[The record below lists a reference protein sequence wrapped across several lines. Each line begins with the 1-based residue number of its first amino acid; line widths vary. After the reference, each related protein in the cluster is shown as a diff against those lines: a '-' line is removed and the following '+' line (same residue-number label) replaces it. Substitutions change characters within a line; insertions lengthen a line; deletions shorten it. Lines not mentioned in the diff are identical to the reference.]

1 MFAKTIIDSD
11 AFLDM
16 PVTSQLLYFHLS
28 MRADDD
34 GFVNKPKSV
43 MRMVGCK
50 EDDLKLLFV
59 KKFLIPFDSGVVVI
73 KHWKIHNYIRKDT
86 YTETKYKEEKSAL
99 ELDEN
104 SAYRLSVTNP
114 LQLRDE
120 SVTGTSTQDR
130 LGKVRSGKDRLNI
143 EEEAPEAAPPK
154 PKRHKYGAYQ
164 NVLLS
169 DEEYEKLR
177 NEFPHDYSERI
188 ERLSEYI
195 ASTGKTY
202 KNHLATIRSW
212 ARKDADK
219 RKTENGKSGNV
230 FLEMLQER
238 N

>member
-1 MFAKTIIDSD
+1 MT
-11 AFLDM
+11 
-16 PVTSQLLYFHLS
+16 
-28 MRADDD
+28 
-34 GFVNKPKSV
+34 
-43 MRMVGCK
+43 
-50 EDDLKLLFV
+50 V
-59 KKFLIPFDSGVVVI
+59 KYQ
-73 KHWKIHNYIRKDT
+73 H
-86 YTETKYKEEKSAL
+86 
-99 ELDEN
+99 
-104 SAYRLSVTNP
+104 
-114 LQLRDE
+114 
-120 SVTGTSTQDR
+120 R
-130 LGKVRSGKDRLNI
+130 LGNVRSGKDRLNI

-177 NEFPHDYSERI
+177 NEFPHDHSERI

-219 RKTENGKSGNV
+219 RKAENGKSGNV